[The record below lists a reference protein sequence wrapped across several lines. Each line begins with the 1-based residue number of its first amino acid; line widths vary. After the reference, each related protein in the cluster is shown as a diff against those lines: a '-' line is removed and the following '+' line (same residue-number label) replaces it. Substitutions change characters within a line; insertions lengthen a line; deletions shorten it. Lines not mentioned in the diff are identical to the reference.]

1 MGPVR
6 VDCYRSPNIG
16 GSFYM
21 ALFSGLFGAKTGAN
35 GTGRSATPKQKPRYA
50 GVEIIPQ
57 KGACCS
63 AVRATAGQ
71 RFLTNEA
78 PLMPLPNCDM
88 AQCNCRYRQVPER
101 RTDIRRDADVGIGSA
116 MAMFRE
122 DCQRTMGPG
131 RRARD

>member
-1 MGPVR
+1 
-6 VDCYRSPNIG
+6 
-16 GSFYM
+16 M

-35 GTGRSATPKQKPRYA
+35 GTGKSATPKQKPRYA

-63 AVRATAGQ
+63 EVRAIAGQ